1 MILVVSSNPSDSK
14 ILYEKVVA
22 LIKTELRAGL
32 QSQGSWAQAELNALP
47 QNTKQESIKEKDS
60 AGSMSC

>member
-1 MILVVSSNPSDSK
+1 MILVVFSNPSDSI
-14 ILYEKVVA
+14 ILYGKVVA
-22 LIKTELRAGL
+22 LIKMELRAGL

-47 QNTKQESIKEKDS
+47 QNTKKESLKEKDC